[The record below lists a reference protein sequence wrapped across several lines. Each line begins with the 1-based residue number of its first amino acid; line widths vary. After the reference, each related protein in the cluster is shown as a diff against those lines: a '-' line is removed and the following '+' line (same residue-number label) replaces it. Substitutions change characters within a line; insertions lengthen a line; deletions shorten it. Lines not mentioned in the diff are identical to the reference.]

1 MSLQSDDV
9 NHQIS
14 LAEHMSDVMASGLE
28 VLQTIY
34 NNQLQAL
41 NNRLARVVAY
51 LTVAGTALLVPNTI
65 ATIMGSSA
73 FELQPDDQWWY
84 ISILVGSTVI
94 STYLVWLWVRRMGWT
109 RGMDVSVKEF
119 GKAAMPAA
127 QKRPARKR
135 IKMKKQQ

>member
-1 MSLQSDDV
+1 
-9 NHQIS
+9 
-14 LAEHMSDVMASGLE
+14 VMASGLE

-41 NNRLARVVAY
+41 NNRLARVMAY

-73 FELQPDDQWWY
+73 FEMHPDDQWWY
-84 ISILVGSTVI
+84 IGMLLGSTVI

-119 GKAAMPAA
+119 GKAAATAVPK
-127 QKRPARKR
+127 QPARKR
-135 IKMKKQQ
+135 IKRKKQRRPVSLDQ